1 MHITCFVKQK
11 NELNDEGEQLIT
23 KLKYQEQILT
33 DEILSRDVLMNSMS
47 TKWSKQEDKWQVV
60 IDLKHLYAGW

>member
-23 KLKYQEQILT
+23 EAKISRANIKRWDPFMWCLNEQHVKQMIWA
-33 DEILSRDVLMNSMS
+33 SR
-47 TKWSKQEDKWQVV
+47 QVIGGV
-60 IDLKHLYAGW
+60 RP